1 MGDEKDAFYV
11 VRKGDVIGVYK
22 SLSDLQALLRSCV
35 GEPVISVFKGY
46 RLAKESEEY
55 LASHGLKNAMYSI
68 DSSDVRDDLFGILVP
83 CPFRQPGSSKD
94 KPIGKNYQ
102 EKSMQLAVVPSASFS
117 AAAQQKHAKLDNF
130 LEDPPIS
137 TYCFPDM
144 QLTCILEF
152 DGASKGNPGLAGAG
166 AVLRAADG
174 SMVFRLREGL
184 GVATNNV
191 AEYRGVILGLK
202 YALEKGFKHIR
213 VQGDSKL
220 VCMQTQ
226 GIWKCKNQNMAE
238 LCKIVKELKDQ
249 FMSFQISHIEREF
262 NTEADAQANL
272 AVYLK
277 NGETQ
282 VECDMK

>member
-55 LASHGLKNAMYSI
+55 LSSHGLKNAMYSI

>member
-22 SLSDLQALLRSCV
+22 SLSDLQALLRSSV

-137 TYCFPDM
+137 TYC
-144 QLTCILEF
+144 LTCILEF